1 MINYICNQ
9 ILVLNHKC
17 IWFAYVKLFTYICNE
32 IQKQYFTLIF
42 GIMDEKERIEKI
54 MQKEEMSAA
63 IFANEIGIQGS
74 TLSHILNGRNNPS
87 LDVLKKIL
95 NRFRTI
101 SSDWLILGIGSM
113 YRAEKQS
120 QTPTLFDNLD
130 ESSSKS
136 VISNTNEVEKSESL
150 FSSNQQKKGNSGEVV
165 PQALQNSLKNIISVP
180 EVTSKLVRKII
191 VYYTDNTF
199 QEFETK

>member
-1 MINYICNQ
+1 
-9 ILVLNHKC
+9 
-17 IWFAYVKLFTYICNE
+17 
-32 IQKQYFTLIF
+32 
-42 GIMDEKERIEKI
+42 MDEKERIEKI

-136 VISNTNEVEKSESL
+136 VISNTNEVEKSESQ
-150 FSSNQQKKGNSGEVV
+150 FSSNQQKKGNSVEVV
-165 PQALQNSLKNIISVP
+165 SQGIQNSLKNNIPVSEVP
-180 EVTSKLVRKII
+180 SKLVRKII

>member
-1 MINYICNQ
+1 
-9 ILVLNHKC
+9 
-17 IWFAYVKLFTYICNE
+17 
-32 IQKQYFTLIF
+32 
-42 GIMDEKERIEKI
+42 MDEKERIEKI
-54 MQKEEMSAA
+54 MQKEEMTAA

-120 QTPTLFDNLD
+120 QTPTLFDNIE

-136 VISNTNEVEKSESL
+136 VVSSVDEVAKNEAL
-150 FSSNQQKKGNSGEVV
+150 FSSNQHKKGNSGEVV
-165 PQALQNSLKNIISVP
+165 SQTVQNSVKNIISVP
-180 EVTSKLVRKII
+180 EVTSKMVRKII